1 MGRVIILDCLFVII
15 LSIVFFKD
23 LKTKTIPDYLNLIL
37 FLLGVI
43 KIIFSE
49 GDFEKSFIGMGVYPL
64 ILILI
69 YGYVSDILKRE
80 VVGFGD
86 IKLLGTVGFYNGYS
100 GIYDILILHNIIFTL
115 GFFVVL
121 PLYIFKK
128 DVRDK
133 EIAFAPFI
141 VIGTLIFNFGR
152 ELFL

>member
-80 VVGFGD
+80 VVGLRYSLGGAQRYPQHGWKSCEECKGRRVFS
-86 IKLLGTVGFYNGYS
+86 IKKS
-100 GIYDILILHNIIFTL
+100 SKIY
-115 GFFVVL
+115 L
-121 PLYIFKK
+121 PTSTKY
-128 DVRDK
+128 
-133 EIAFAPFI
+133 
-141 VIGTLIFNFGR
+141 T
-152 ELFL
+152 